1 MQITFNKCHIR
12 LIAKNTKKNVIAT
25 NIGPY
30 IIVVLQI
37 DLTYDNVNIR
47 FSFKLNNIDYD
58 LLLH

>member
-1 MQITFNKCHIR
+1 MSYQNNC
-12 LIAKNTKKNVIAT
+12 KNYQKKVIAT

-37 DLTYDNVNIR
+37 EHTYDNVNIR
-47 FSFKLNNIDYD
+47 FSYKLNNIDYD